1 MMNENVMNY
10 SDAIGCFFSAYK
22 IISSEIGYAEDIDV
36 SFRCS
41 VNILEG
47 MGIV

>member
-1 MMNENVMNY
+1 M
-10 SDAIGCFFSAYK
+10 FFSAYK

-47 MGIV
+47 MELYKKNLLSLSSLKRKR